1 MSATEEVIE
10 QLPIILKDGQPQT
23 QADIWAELIK
33 DDRLKTMLFTTGG
46 GARKGVLQGITTRI
60 KQGKL
65 KGLAMVTNELGHSAI
80 AYVGTTIKDQLSR
93 YQTMLVELSSLDI
106 TSDLNANQRKQWE
119 RLMVQ
124 TVSLNRNLIK
134 FGDQFRYNKMTEIFY
149 PNDQKMV
156 TKKNDTYPISKFK
169 NKPNK
174 GKNDKE

>member
-1 MSATEEVIE
+1 MSATEEVIK

-65 KGLAMVTNELGHSAI
+65 KGLAMVTNELGHSSI
-80 AYVGTTIKDQLSR
+80 AYVGTTIKDQLNR
-93 YQTMLVELSSLDI
+93 YQTMLTELSNLDI
-106 TSDLNANQRKQWE
+106 TSDLNSNQRKQWE

-124 TVSLNRNLIK
+124 TVSLNRNLTK
-134 FGDQFRYNKMTEIFY
+134 FSDQFKYNKMTEIFY
-149 PNDQKMV
+149 PNDQKMTV
-156 TKKNDTYPISKFK
+156 KKNDTYPISKFK
-169 NKPNK
+169 NKSNK
-174 GKNDKE
+174 GKK